1 MGGGLRVCRFPV
13 SGLLTIYAALFVF
26 RRMKRAESHNTGGPT
41 MEQQSDIN
49 YTITHLINDPSL
61 SWKAKGLYVHLL
73 TRPKEWLFS
82 TEELVSSGKDGRT
95 STRSGIKEL
104 EKAGYIRLDRQRS
117 ENGQVTGIELTFLA
131 KSLNAGGAE

>member
-1 MGGGLRVCRFPV
+1 
-13 SGLLTIYAALFVF
+13 
-26 RRMKRAESHNTGGPT
+26 

-82 TEELVSSGKDGRT
+82 TEDLVLSGKDGSV

-104 EKAGYIRLDRQRS
+104 EKAGYIKLDRNRS
-117 ENGQVTGIELTFLA
+117 ENGQVTGMELTFLA